1 MVYTQNSR
9 SHLHAESFGLKILP
23 LQFCLSNSV
32 GDGMNCLGKDAGQL
46 GSSWIQGH
54 RTKRRLF
61 LYIIKNG
68 KRQKVCL
75 RYN

>member
-1 MVYTQNSR
+1 M
-9 SHLHAESFGLKILP
+9 H
-23 LQFCLSNSV
+23 
-32 GDGMNCLGKDAGQL
+32 CLGGDTGQL

-68 KRQKVCL
+68 KRPKVGL
-75 RYN
+75 RYKQRLQNTKDQARGTRLVEK